1 MSESF
6 SIDQAVE
13 SLTSAPANK
22 EDVNLSDVALDAPN
36 PDNAAV
42 EADEITGGDD
52 QLSDDANAAETP
64 AEAKDGDS
72 DAPATVAEAPSFWSA
87 EGKALFATLTP
98 EAQAAILAEE
108 NAVKQLTAKKLEGTA
123 AERKAAKVEREKF
136 SQLTARMAEAADV
149 AESTFANRWAGI
161 TPEAWAEL
169 AKTKPSEYTALKAQF
184 DAEQHA
190 AQQAKAARDDAK
202 QVEHDDWLIEQR
214 ERLATLD
221 PALVDPV
228 HGEKNLRELAGYLV
242 SQGVSESDL
251 PQVDALSMSIAR
263 KAMLYDAGVAKLAKP
278 AQPPASR
285 PAMKPSGVDGG
296 TSSQR
301 ASANAMERLKKSGSI
316 DDAVD
321 ALLARK

>member
-6 SIDQAVE
+6 SIDQAVAE
-13 SLTSAPANK
+13 LTAP
-22 EDVNLSDVALDAPN
+22 EPRETVIDVSDVALDAPN
-36 PDNAAV
+36 PDNSAL
-42 EADEITGGDD
+42 EADEIAGGDD
-52 QLSDDANAAETP
+52 LPSDEANAADTP
-64 AEAKDGDS
+64 ADANSGDD

-87 EGKALFATLTP
+87 EGKALFATLPP

-108 NAVKQLTAKKLEGTA
+108 NGVKALTAKKLEGTA
-123 AERKAAKVEREKF
+123 AERKAAQAERAKF
-136 SQLTARMAEAADV
+136 AQLTTRMTEAAEL
-149 AESTFANRWAGI
+149 AETSFSSRWAGI

-169 AKTKPSEYTALKAQF
+169 AKTDPGKYTAAKAQF

-190 AQQAKAARDDAK
+190 AQQAKSARDAARS
-202 QVEHDDWLIEQR
+202 VEREEWLTEQK
-214 ERLATLD
+214 EALSTLA

-228 HGEKNLRELAGYLV
+228 HGEKNLRELASYLV
-242 SQGVSESDL
+242 AQGVPEDAL
-251 PQVDALSMSIAR
+251 PDVDARSMSIAR

-278 AQPPASR
+278 APPPASR
-285 PAMKPSGVDGG
+285 PAMRPSGVDGG

-301 ASANAMERLKKSGSI
+301 ASAGAMQRLSKSGSI